1 MKFINNSRSLKYTL
15 FFAFVF
21 VFSFIVAYCLTG
33 IIHSA
38 DPVHKTSVVNRQQLF
53 RNYRILNYFL
63 SASSPHSLEEIDP
76 ADDGRLLLA
85 DLAYLQ
91 QAQGFVDNKKYESG
105 GDILTKIS
113 AHSPYI
119 AARRDELELRS
130 LFGQNKNK
138 DFVAYY
144 DSHPAAGT
152 EIQILLLAS
161 LLKNKQME
169 RAQKEFRRL
178 FLKRDLSPFFKTISR
193 PAMAG
198 LLKNLDEDFWF
209 NKLSFL
215 IKTNARTEFRQ
226 ELPYCRFSS
235 LARLFRAEFAYSRRE
250 YSQCQVLLSG
260 ALDEK
265 YQPFANKILLKIAV
279 RLDPQ
284 TKIAERLPAF
294 KKSPLYPQLLLD
306 LAQILAG
313 SDEYAK
319 ALPLYSLYLKQGR
332 EHGME
337 YWKTVWR
344 LAWIHYRQ
352 DQKDLARHYF
362 RLGSKS
368 PFLSYRIASQY
379 WLNKLEK
386 GPSVP
391 IHAYPYSYYAV
402 KVLQDKSR
410 FKHLQQT
417 FVRTI
422 DKPPSARFLEIVADL
437 KLLAKYGL
445 WPECAEMVHALKDDL
460 QLNGSDRNLLKIIES
475 LIYLR
480 QNKFYQAFSKF
491 RENFKAIESVRLPN
505 FLSVIFFPRRYS
517 QLIAAYSRKQSV
529 DPCLVH
535 ALIRE
540 ESFFRADSISPAK
553 AHGLMQ
559 LLQGTARQIARN
571 GDRKLKVQDL
581 YDPEINIRLGL
592 AYLKTLLDKYDGRLY
607 LALAA
612 YNAGDHR
619 VDQWLRDFPGT
630 GEEEFI
636 EMIPFTETRT
646 YVKNILRNYFF
657 YRYYYETDK
666 P

>member
-1 MKFINNSRSLKYTL
+1 MKFINKSPSLKYTL
-15 FFAFVF
+15 FFVSVF
-21 VFSFIVAYCLTG
+21 VFSLVAAYCLTQM
-33 IIHSA
+33 IHVV
-38 DPVHKTSVVNRQQLF
+38 DPVHETSVVNRQQLF
-53 RNYRILNYFL
+53 RNYRILKYFL
-63 SASSPHSLEEIDP
+63 ATDSQIPLAEMDP
-76 ADDGRLLLA
+76 SDRNKPVLVELA
-85 DLAYLQ
+85 FLKKARDLI
-91 QAQGFVDNKKYESG
+91 NEKKYESG
-105 GDILTKIS
+105 EVILAKVNGI
-113 AHSPYI
+113 SPYI
-119 AARRDELELRS
+119 AARRDELKLRS

-138 DFVAYY
+138 DFIAYY
-144 DSHPAAGT
+144 DRHPATGP
-152 EIQILLLAS
+152 ELQILLLAS
-161 LLKNKQME
+161 LLKNRQMD

-178 FLKRDLSPFFKTISR
+178 FLKGNLSPFLKTISR
-193 PAMAG
+193 PAMAA
-198 LLKNLDEDFWF
+198 LLKNLDEDFWL

-215 IKTNARTEFRQ
+215 LKNNARTEFTR

-235 LARLFRAEFAYSRRE
+235 LVRLFKAEFAYRHRE
-250 YSQCQVLLSG
+250 YSQCQSFLRGGLG
-260 ALDEK
+260 KK
-265 YQPFANKILLKIAV
+265 YQPFADKLLLKIAV

-284 TKIAERLPAF
+284 TEITERLQAF
-294 KKSPLYPQLLLD
+294 KRSPFYPQLLLD

-313 SDEYAK
+313 NDEYDR
-319 ALPLYSLYLKQGR
+319 ALPLYSLYLKQGH
-332 EHGME
+332 ESGEE

-352 DQKDLARHYF
+352 DQKGLARHYF
-362 RLGSKS
+362 RQGSTS

-386 GPSVP
+386 GPPVP
-391 IHAYPYSYYAV
+391 KHAYPYSYYAV
-402 KVLQDKSR
+402 KVLQDKAR

-422 DKPPSARFLEIVADL
+422 DKPPSARFLEIIADL

-445 WPECAEMVHALKDDL
+445 WPECAETAHAFKDDL
-460 QLNGSDRNLLKIIES
+460 RLNGSDRNLLKIIES

-491 RENFKAIESVRLPN
+491 RGNFKAIESVRLPN
-505 FLSVIFFPRRYS
+505 FLSDIFFPRRYS
-517 QLIAAYSRKQSV
+517 QLIATYSREQSV

-540 ESFFRADSISPAK
+540 ESFFRADSVSPAK

-559 LLQGTARQIARN
+559 LLHGTARALVRK
-571 GDRKLKVQDL
+571 GERKLKVQDL

-592 AYLKTLLDKYDGRLY
+592 AYLKTLLEKYDGRLF

-657 YRYYYETDK
+657 YRYYYDNGK
-666 P
+666 V